1 MERRFRLGRG
11 CTPLA
16 ASVVGGA
23 LIGALAL
30 SASGA
35 GISPTGVLFLLA
47 GYALGALVGHFSVVL
62 LGRAAGEWWRE

>member
-1 MERRFRLGRG
+1 VARPLRPGRG

-23 LIGALAL
+23 VAGSLAL

-35 GISPTGVLFLLA
+35 GISPPGALFLLG
-47 GYALGALVGHFSVVL
+47 GYVVGALVGHFAVVL
-62 LGRAAGEWWRE
+62 LGRKVGEWWRD

>member
-1 MERRFRLGRG
+1 MERGFRLGRG

-23 LIGALAL
+23 VTGALAL

-35 GISPTGVLFLLA
+35 GVTPLGLLFLVG
-47 GYALGALVGHFSVVL
+47 GYALGALVGHLTVVL
-62 LGRAAGEWWRE
+62 LGRAAGQWWRE

>member
-1 MERRFRLGRG
+1 MARPLRLGRG

-23 LIGALAL
+23 VTGSVAL

-35 GISPTGVLFLLA
+35 GVSPPGLLVLLG
-47 GYALGALVGHFSVVL
+47 GYLVGALVGHLAVVL
-62 LGRAAGEWWRE
+62 LGRAIGEWWRD

>member
-1 MERRFRLGRG
+1 MARPFRLGRG

-23 LIGALAL
+23 VTGSLAL

-35 GISPTGVLFLLA
+35 GMSASGMLALLG
-47 GYALGALVGHFSVVL
+47 GYLLGALVGHLSVVL
-62 LGRAAGEWWRE
+62 LGRAVGPWWRE

>member
-1 MERRFRLGRG
+1 MARPFRLGRG

-23 LIGALAL
+23 VTGSLAL

-35 GISPTGVLFLLA
+35 GISPPGMLFLLG
-47 GYALGALVGHFSVVL
+47 GYLLGALVGHLAVVL
-62 LGRAAGEWWRE
+62 LGRTLGQWWRE